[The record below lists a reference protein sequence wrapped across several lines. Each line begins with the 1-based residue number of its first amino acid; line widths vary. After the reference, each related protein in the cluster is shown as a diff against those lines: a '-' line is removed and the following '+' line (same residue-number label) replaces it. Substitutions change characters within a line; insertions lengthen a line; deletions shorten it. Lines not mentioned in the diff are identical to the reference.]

1 MCLGENGMQVSS
13 LIQDICKVKFPFGIL
28 FFFKLILISDIMAGQ
43 NHQRLEC
50 LRLLQISVG
59 FMPLWLQDCITAV
72 HRDRG
77 AIAMATN
84 AW

>member
-1 MCLGENGMQVSS
+1 MT
-13 LIQDICKVKFPFGIL
+13 
-28 FFFKLILISDIMAGQ
+28 GQ
-43 NHQRLEC
+43 NHQRLGC
-50 LRLLQISVG
+50 LPLLQISVG

-77 AIAMATN
+77 AIAMATS